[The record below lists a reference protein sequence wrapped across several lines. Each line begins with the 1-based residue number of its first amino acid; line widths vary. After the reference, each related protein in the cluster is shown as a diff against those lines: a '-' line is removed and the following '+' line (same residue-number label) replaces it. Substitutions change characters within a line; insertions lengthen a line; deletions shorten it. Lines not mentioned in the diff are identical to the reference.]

1 MTPYFWGASLYKDES
16 ARFPGRAPLLK
27 PAKFNYIRAESVEQV
42 LDLLERTEG
51 DVKILAGG
59 QSLNPTLNMRLSEP
73 EVLVDINDLDELRG
87 ITLKD
92 GMLHVGALTRHVELE
107 QSELVARHTPLLTK
121 AIEHVAHAAIRNRG
135 TIGGNVSLADPA
147 SELPACCVA
156 LDACFTIQNKQGT
169 RTTRARDYFKDLYE
183 TDLQENDLL
192 TSISFPR
199 ARETTVCAF
208 REFVRRRGDF
218 ASTGLVVNAELEDGV
233 FTSFSPVFFAV
244 ANTPVLA
251 AGIAQLLVN
260 KTLTPGLVG
269 QAIAAVDNEVEIAGD
284 SYMSGEMKRHL
295 AKHYLGEVI
304 GELYKDD

>member
-1 MTPYFWGASLYKDES
+1 M
-16 ARFPGRAPLLK
+16 K
-27 PAKFNYIRAESVEQV
+27 PAKFNYVRAESVEQV

-73 EVLVDINDLDELRG
+73 DVLVDINDLDELKG
-87 ITLKD
+87 ITLEE

-107 QSELVARHTPLLTK
+107 QSELVARHTPLLAK
-121 AIEHVAHAAIRNRG
+121 AIEHVAHAAVRNRG

-156 LDACFTIQNKQGT
+156 LDAVFTIRNKQGA
-169 RTTRARDYFKDLYE
+169 RTTLARDYFKDLYE

-192 TSISFPR
+192 TSISFPI
-199 ARETTVCAF
+199 AGESTVCAF

-218 ASTGLVVNAELEDGV
+218 ASTGLVVNAEFEGGV

-244 ANTPVLA
+244 ANTPVPA
-251 AGIAQLLVN
+251 AGVSELLVN
-260 KTLTPGLVG
+260 KTLTPELIE
-269 QAIAAVDNEVEIAGD
+269 QAIAAVDSDVEIAGD
-284 SYMSGEMKRHL
+284 SYMSTEMKLHL

-304 GELYKDD
+304 EELNKDDCSTGFRLAPE

>member
-1 MTPYFWGASLYKDES
+1 M
-16 ARFPGRAPLLK
+16 K
-27 PAKFNYIRAESVEQV
+27 PAQFNYVRAKSVDQV
-42 LDLLERTEG
+42 LDLLERPTSYT
-51 DVKILAGG
+51 KILAGG
-59 QSLNPTLNMRLSEP
+59 QSLNPTLNMRLSAP
-73 EVLVDINDLDELRG
+73 DVLIDINDLDELKG
-87 ITLKD
+87 ISLQG
-92 GMLHVGALTRHVELE
+92 GMLHIGALTRHVELE
-107 QSELVARHTPLLTK
+107 QSEHVAKHTPLLAK

-156 LDACFTIQNKQGT
+156 LDARFTIQNKQGT

-192 TSISFPR
+192 TSISFPV
-199 ARETTVCAF
+199 AKQNNVCGF

-218 ASTGLVVNAELEDGV
+218 ASTGLAVNAELEDGV

-260 KTLTPGLVG
+260 KKLTDELIE
-269 QAIAAVDNEVEIAGD
+269 QATASVDDEVEIAGD
-284 SYMSGEMKRHL
+284 SYMSVEMKRHL
-295 AKHYLGEVI
+295 TKHYLGAIIE
-304 GELYKDD
+304 ELYG

>member
-1 MTPYFWGASLYKDES
+1 M
-16 ARFPGRAPLLK
+16 K
-27 PAKFNYIRAESVEQV
+27 PAKFSYVRAESVEQV
-42 LDLLERTEG
+42 LDLFERIEG

-73 EVLVDINDLDELRG
+73 DVLVDINDLDELKG
-87 ITLKD
+87 ITSND

-107 QSELVARHTPLLTK
+107 QSELVARHTPLLAK
-121 AIEHVAHAAIRNRG
+121 AIGHVAHAAVRNRG

-156 LDACFTIQNKQGT
+156 LDAVFTIQNRQGT

-192 TSISFPR
+192 TSISFPL

-218 ASTGLVVNAELEDGV
+218 ASTGLVVNAELEGGV
-233 FTSFSPVFFAV
+233 FTSFSPVYFAV

-251 AGIAQLLVN
+251 AGVSQLLVN
-260 KTLTPGLVG
+260 KTITGELVE
-269 QAIAAVDNEVEIAGD
+269 QAIAAVDNDVEIAGD
-284 SYMSGEMKRHL
+284 SYMSTDMKQHL
-295 AKHYLGEVI
+295 AKHYLKEVI
-304 GELYKDD
+304 EELYKG